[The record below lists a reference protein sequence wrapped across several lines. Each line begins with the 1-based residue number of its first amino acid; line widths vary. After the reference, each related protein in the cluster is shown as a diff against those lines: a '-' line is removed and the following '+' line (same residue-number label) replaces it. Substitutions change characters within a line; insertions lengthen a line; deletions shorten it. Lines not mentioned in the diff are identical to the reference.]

1 MRPSVQVVRV
11 LDRIT
16 AGQTIDC
23 APCDFPPSSIPWPPL
38 LQVRSQSLVDC
49 WTNKRQ
55 CSMQHS
61 VLIVRV
67 LNRSTAD
74 RQQFRLDTTSLPF
87 ISVTTARAGCYHSPC
102 YGRRRSREGF
112 DLRSQPL
119 YFFTSLIILGFVHFL
134 VVFDLQQLRFGGLD
148 DRGLVDDKILKVVD
162 LSSNFPG

>member
-1 MRPSVQVVRV
+1 
-11 LDRIT
+11 
-16 AGQTIDC
+16 
-23 APCDFPPSSIPWPPL
+23 
-38 LQVRSQSLVDC
+38 
-49 WTNKRQ
+49 
-55 CSMQHS
+55 MQHS

-74 RQQFRLDTTSLPF
+74 RQQFRLDTTSPPF

-102 YGRRRSREGF
+102 YDRRRSREGF

-162 LSSNFPG
+162 LSSNFPGY